1 MLGAIREDDVP
12 YDPGEEE
19 NTPQDEPSGPFVRVL
34 HHFFDP
40 YNNRPLTVATK
51 AVGTRAPDW
60 AIDGDGSTYSVANG
74 FSLAMAREAMWRA
87 TTLKHPP
94 GTPATAGALPDLFF
108 EATPGI
114 PTREALRVAYWA
126 TVFRSLGGAVH
137 LLQDMAQ
144 PQHTRNDAHAGLGC
158 VGSTCLGGH
167 RSYYES
173 YVEARVKGARQFRLR
188 ERHYR
193 GLVSHDDTEDV
204 AVAPPV

>member
-40 YNNRPLTVATK
+40 YNNRPLTVASQV
-51 AVGTRAPDW
+51 VGSRAPDW
-60 AIDGDGSTYSVANG
+60 AIDGAGSTYGVSNG

-94 GTPATAGALPDLFF
+94 GASGATGALTDLAF

-167 RSYYES
+167 RSYFES
-173 YVEARVKGARQFRLR
+173 YVEARVKGAKQ
-188 ERHYR
+188 
-193 GLVSHDDTEDV
+193 VSTARACV
-204 AVAPPV
+204 S